1 MNILLIGGSGRLM
14 DSMILKL
21 RKEGHRVFLLTGDKY
36 RHNKYQKVFERYDF
50 SYDCENLDDIL
61 NSVNADVTILTGAF
75 DTNYNWNGEERETVH
90 FMSHL
95 VNILVAS
102 SVAGKGRV
110 IFLSSDEIYS
120 GNYANDI
127 KEDEPFS
134 GSGQKADTLSQAEE
148 MCESFRLNR
157 NMDIVVLRLDH
168 LYGIPKEKKDVD
180 NIVSRMCLECMKDGH
195 IKAELDHTFSVLD
208 EKDAVEYIYQIVKT
222 GHHKYAKYHLSSNDI
237 VSEMQ
242 LAAMVQ
248 KEIGGES
255 NLVEVPG
262 GSGRCVLSGR
272 RFEEEFGVHAFGDI
286 QKNVKRMTDYMKKH
300 QAVFLNE
307 DERKA
312 PWWERMLDKWKW
324 LITAL
329 FPFFENMVCFI
340 PFFMMNNRTVGSQYF
355 ANLDPF
361 LLYVLLF
368 CHYLWA
374 AAGHLFCYSGCGR
387 LYVPAD
393 VYQKWF

>member
-1 MNILLIGGSGRLM
+1 MNILLIGGSSRLM

-50 SYDCENLDDIL
+50 SYDCENLNDIL
-61 NSVNADVTILTGAF
+61 DSVNADVTILTGAF

-120 GNYANDI
+120 GNHVNDI
-127 KEDEPFS
+127 EEDEAFS
-134 GSGQKADTLSQAEE
+134 GTGQKADTLSQAEE
-148 MCESFRLNR
+148 MCENFRVNR
-157 NMDIVVLRLDH
+157 NMDIVTLRLDH

-180 NIVSRMCLECMKDGH
+180 NIVAQMCLECMKDGH
-195 IKAELDHTFSVLD
+195 IKAGLNHTFSVLD
-208 EKDAVEYIYQIVKT
+208 ENDAVEYIYQIVKA
-222 GHHKYAKYHLSSNDI
+222 GQHKYARYHLSSNDI

-255 NLVEVPG
+255 NLVEVPDV
-262 GSGRCVLSGR
+262 SGRCVLSGR
-272 RFEEEFGVHAFGDI
+272 RFEEEFGMHAFGDI
-286 QKNVKRMTDYMKKH
+286 QKNVKNMAAYMKKH
-300 QAVFLNE
+300 KSVFLNE
-307 DERKA
+307 EERKA
-312 PWWERMLDKWKW
+312 PWWERMLNKWKW
-324 LITAL
+324 LIAAL
-329 FPFFENMVCFI
+329 FPFFENMVCLF
-340 PFFMMNNRTVGSQYF
+340 R
-355 ANLDPF
+355 F
-361 LLYVLLF
+361 L
-368 CHYLWA
+368 
-374 AAGHLFCYSGCGR
+374 
-387 LYVPAD
+387 
-393 VYQKWF
+393 

>member
-1 MNILLIGGSGRLM
+1 MDIKMNILLIGGSGRLM

-134 GSGQKADTLSQAEE
+134 GSGQGD
-148 MCESFRLNR
+148 
-157 NMDIVVLRLDH
+157 V
-168 LYGIPKEKKDVD
+168 KK
-180 NIVSRMCLECMKDGH
+180 RQG
-195 IKAELDHTFSVLD
+195 
-208 EKDAVEYIYQIVKT
+208 
-222 GHHKYAKYHLSSNDI
+222 
-237 VSEMQ
+237 
-242 LAAMVQ
+242 
-248 KEIGGES
+248 
-255 NLVEVPG
+255 
-262 GSGRCVLSGR
+262 
-272 RFEEEFGVHAFGDI
+272 
-286 QKNVKRMTDYMKKH
+286 
-300 QAVFLNE
+300 
-307 DERKA
+307 
-312 PWWERMLDKWKW
+312 
-324 LITAL
+324 
-329 FPFFENMVCFI
+329 
-340 PFFMMNNRTVGSQYF
+340 
-355 ANLDPF
+355 
-361 LLYVLLF
+361 
-368 CHYLWA
+368 
-374 AAGHLFCYSGCGR
+374 
-387 LYVPAD
+387 
-393 VYQKWF
+393 